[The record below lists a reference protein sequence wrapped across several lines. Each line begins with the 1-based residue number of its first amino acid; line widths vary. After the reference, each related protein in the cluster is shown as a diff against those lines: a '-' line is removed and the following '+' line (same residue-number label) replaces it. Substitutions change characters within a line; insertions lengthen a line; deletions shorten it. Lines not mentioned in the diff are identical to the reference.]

1 VGEALLKLL
10 NDLDRDEIFE
20 YLNRNEEEAEFLI
33 GNAMQ
38 FGISNNG
45 DMLRCG
51 DYFGYFEGDTLKG
64 IIAFYNIGS
73 CIPHY
78 ESPGAI
84 PYFCQ
89 LMLMRRFGMLL
100 GADRLIR
107 PLFEAVRHSKY
118 LRDIEECIYC
128 VNSSPIQFS
137 IEGAEIY
144 EVTEA
149 ADSSVLEFVRNAYLH
164 GFGAGRSIEDTRL
177 LLSQKGEQEDF
188 LLLSVD
194 NRFVAQACIQA
205 YTDSTCQIGAV
216 YTLEEE
222 RGKGYAKAI
231 VSELCRRIAE
241 RGKLPTLMVNKYNIP
256 ALRAYKALGFE
267 ERDDYL
273 IIRLYV

>member
-1 VGEALLKLL
+1 MLKLL
-10 NDLDRDEIFE
+10 NDLDSEVIFE
-20 YLNRNEEEAEFLI
+20 YLNRNEEEADFLI

-38 FGISNNG
+38 FGISNNA

-51 DYFGYFEGDTLKG
+51 DYFGYFEENELKG
-64 IIAFYNIGS
+64 IIAFYNVGN

-89 LMLMRRFGMLL
+89 LMLVRRFSMLL

-107 PLFEAVRHSKY
+107 PLFEAVIHSKY
-118 LRDIEECIYC
+118 LRDIEECVYC
-128 VNSSPIQFS
+128 VNSSPS
-137 IEGAEIY
+137 YYGIEGAEFY

-149 ADSSVLEFVRNAYLH
+149 AGSSVLEFVRNAYLN

-205 YTDSTCQIGAV
+205 CTVNTCQIGAV
-216 YTLEEE
+216 YTLEQE
-222 RGKGYAKAI
+222 RGKGYAKAM
-231 VSELCRRIAE
+231 VSELCRRITE
-241 RGKLPTLMVNKYNIP
+241 RGKLPTLIVNKYNTP

-267 ERDDYL
+267 ERGDYL